1 MTPFPVARSIRKFLV
16 LTLTLGTVAAGTF
29 IIEAPPVEAK
39 RMSCLQKYRAC
50 QVRCS
55 SNGGI
60 GSDGWYSCHNRT
72 CAPQFD
78 RCG

>member
-1 MTPFPVARSIRKFLV
+1 MLSLPVSRSIRKFFA
-16 LTLTLGTVAAGTF
+16 LTLALGIGAAGML
-29 IIEAPPVEAK
+29 IQAPSAEAK

-55 SNGGI
+55 SNGGV